1 MSQIT
6 ITQDGIDFDISK
18 TGCNVTP
25 DTVGGV
31 SLTWDQLADVEQL
44 SEAFTDYTVGMF
56 KRIVIVLG
64 KISANKAAYES
75 ML

>member
-1 MSQIT
+1 MSKIT
-6 ITQDGIDFDISK
+6 ITQDGIDFDISE
-18 TGCNVTP
+18 TGCHVVP
-25 DTVGGV
+25 DTVGSV
-31 SLTWDQLADVEQL
+31 NLTWAQLNDVEQL

-64 KISANKAAYES
+64 KIQANKAAYES